1 MHLTTARLV
10 LRPWTADDLEPLTA
24 IHADPDVMRYIGSG
38 QTRDREATRATIER
52 WSRGLEERG
61 FGLLATELAETGEL
75 AGMAGLAVPSFLPE
89 ILPAIE
95 VGYRIKRE
103 LWGRGLATEAAAA
116 LVEHAFGPLGIERLV
131 GIAHVDNAGSRRVL
145 EKLGMTVER
154 ETVVP
159 GDETPVAVYERLA
172 ARS

>member
-89 ILPAIE
+89 IYNNTLS
-95 VGYRIKRE
+95 GGFNH
-103 LWGRGLATEAAAA
+103 LQGCL
-116 LVEHAFGPLGIERLV
+116 
-131 GIAHVDNAGSRRVL
+131 
-145 EKLGMTVER
+145 
-154 ETVVP
+154 
-159 GDETPVAVYERLA
+159 
-172 ARS
+172 